1 MSTHPSP
8 TAARTLF
15 AACTLTALLAIVPA
29 ALAAPAQATTSS
41 NTTGSNTSTPGDNR
55 RAEDRNA
62 PAPAAN
68 RNPHYDSRRCNPIT
82 QPPCLP

>member
-1 MSTHPSP
+1 MSTHPSM

-15 AACTLTALLAIVPA
+15 AACTLTALLAIAPA
-29 ALAAPAQATTSS
+29 TLAAPAQATTA
-41 NTTGSNTSTPGDNR
+41 NTTTDSNTSTPGDNR

-68 RNPHYDSRRCNPIT
+68 RNPHYDSRRCTPTT